1 MTDNIKWALLA
12 GLSTVAIAIA
22 APATAQ
28 TATTNQGNSAAEG
41 STDRAASPAAE
52 TGDIIV
58 TAQRRKERVVDV
70 PISITVAN
78 QAQLERQQVNTFND
92 LNRIAPSLE
101 IQSAPGQN
109 TGGGGAIRG
118 IGTQTFSAG
127 AVASVGVV
135 VDQVSQG
142 NANISDLFDISR
154 VEVLKGPQGTLF
166 GLTTSAGVINIT
178 TNAPDPKRTMVRVRT
193 ELSSPN
199 FAGSKFGN
207 QIVQGVINLPV
218 SATSALRVSGSANL
232 RQGVNRNAFDGTW
245 NHDDRY
251 SVRGRYLSELGSAFT
266 LNLNADYSHETA
278 TGEGDFFTFV
288 KTAGPVFVPPFLPP
302 FFNDPT
308 GNTARLASC
317 GVTPREGNRDYC
329 TTQDIRSKSTN
340 FGASGQLDYN
350 LGPATLT
357 SVTAYRSSKATAS
370 GSNIFRAD
378 PLLLAIT
385 GGPTDNRVKLFT
397 QEVRLA
403 SASNRHLE
411 YTVGAFYSHQT
422 TRGIPAFFQV
432 AFTPD
437 PTLAPFPG
445 FSVHF
450 VDSRGA
456 STDVRD
462 ESAALFGQATFHA
475 TDKLRL
481 IAGARY
487 THSSLNLDRT
497 NLDLP
502 IAIAS
507 SSTSYKTEKI
517 SYRFGAQYDVAART
531 MAYATVSRGY
541 KGAQIG
547 IPSDPTKAPYIVLP
561 EIPMSYEAGLKST
574 LFGGWVADLNVF
586 YQKVSNFQ
594 AQQCL
599 SDLVTKAL
607 SCAQPN
613 IDGVKSRGGEISFFG
628 KINRN
633 LSLNTGFIYTKVTYP
648 SGFLGSD
655 GSNIG
660 GTQLAYAPRYKFTLS
675 GEYQQP
681 LNDRVNGFLA
691 LDTVWKSRLRYEAN
705 SVRETTYHPHWMV
718 GGRVGVRSED
728 DRYTAALFVRNLF
741 NEHEPSLYQS
751 GFPENGASN
760 IGAIYGP
767 QSFRQ
772 VGLSLDAR
780 F

>member
-1 MTDNIKWALLA
+1 MTNSIKWALLA
-12 GLSTVAIAIA
+12 SLNAAAIA
-22 APATAQ
+22 APASAQ
-28 TATTNQGNSAAEG
+28 IAASNQGNTPAEG
-41 STDRAASPAAE
+41 STDRASPAPSEAGE
-52 TGDIIV
+52 IVV

-70 PISITVAN
+70 PISISVAN

-92 LNRIAPSLE
+92 LNRVAPSLE

-109 TGGGGAIRG
+109 TGGGGSIRG

-178 TNAPDPKRTMVRVRT
+178 TNAPDPAHPMVRIRT
-193 ELSSPN
+193 ELSAPN

-207 QIVQGVINLPV
+207 QVVQGVINLPI

-232 RQGVNRNAFDGTW
+232 RQGVNRNALDGKW
-245 NHDDRY
+245 NNDDRY
-251 SVRGRYLSELGSAFT
+251 SVRGRYLAELGSAVT
-266 LNLNADYSHETA
+266 LNVIGDYAHERT
-278 TGEGDFFTFV
+278 TGGGDFFTFL

-302 FFNDPT
+302 FFNDPV

-317 GVTPREGNRDYC
+317 GVTPKDGNQLFC
-329 TTQDIRSKSTN
+329 TTQDLRSKSTN
-340 FGASGQLDYN
+340 WGLSGQLDFN

-357 SVTAYRSSKATAS
+357 SVTAYRSSKNTS
-370 GSNIFRAD
+370 NGGSIFRAD
-378 PLLLAIT
+378 PLLLRIT
-385 GGPTDNRVKLFT
+385 SGPTDGRIKLFT
-397 QEVRLA
+397 QELRLA
-403 SASNRHLE
+403 SASNRHFE
-411 YTVGAFYSHQT
+411 YTLGAFYSHQT
-422 TRGIPAFFQV
+422 TSAIPSFFRV
-432 AFTPD
+432 IFTPD
-437 PTLAPFPG
+437 PALAPFPG
-445 FSVHF
+445 FSIPF
-450 VDSRGA
+450 VDSLGA
-456 STDVRD
+456 STQVRD
-462 ESAALFGQATFHA
+462 QSAALFGQGTFHA

-487 THSSLNLDRT
+487 THSSLKLDRT

-502 IAIAS
+502 AAAAS
-507 SSTSYKTEKI
+507 SVTSYKTDKI
-517 SYRFGAQYDVAART
+517 SYRFGLQYDVAPRT
-531 MAYATVSRGY
+531 MAYATVSRGF

-547 IPSDPTKAPYIVLP
+547 IPSDPTQPPFVVKP

-574 LFGGWVADLNVF
+574 LFGGWIADLNVF
-586 YQKVSNFQ
+586 YEKVSNFQ

-607 SCAQPN
+607 SCSQTN
-613 IDGVKSRGGEISFFG
+613 IDGVKSKGGEISFFG

-648 SGFLGSD
+648 SGFLGTD
-655 GSNIG
+655 GTDIG
-660 GTQLAYAPRYKFTLS
+660 GTQLAYSPRYKFTLS

-681 LNDRVNGFLA
+681 VNDRVNAFVA
-691 LDTVWKSRLRYEAN
+691 VDTVWKSRLRYEAN
-705 SVRETTYHPHWMV
+705 SVSETTYHPHWMV
-718 GGRVGVRSED
+718 GGRIGVRTED
-728 DRYTAALFVRNLF
+728 DRYSAAIFVRNLF

-751 GFPENGASN
+751 GFPENGATN
-760 IGAIYGP
+760 IGSIYGP
-767 QSFRQ
+767 QSFRL